1 MIKSQHMDVT
11 VIIKIGCLSG
21 DSYELNDAFNLYVT
35 PTTKTIGQCN
45 CVEVDGNITD
55 VNV

>member
-1 MIKSQHMDVT
+1 MDVT

-45 CVEVDGNITD
+45 CVEVDGNITN